1 MYRRYRILITQRLF
15 GDRESERVEVERG
28 SGEKQREM
36 EKGRETE
43 REEERE
49 RERGRKRGRGEGGER
64 ERERTTTVRLGEKI
78 TPQTATED
86 LSLNKQF
93 YMQFPQTYFH
103 LL

>member
-1 MYRRYRILITQRLF
+1 
-15 GDRESERVEVERG
+15 
-28 SGEKQREM
+28 M

-43 REEERE
+43 REEEG
-49 RERGRKRGRGEGGER
+49 ERGREEGRGGEGEGGER
-64 ERERTTTVRLGEKI
+64 ERERSTTVRLGEKI